1 MVHYVLD
8 TFPRINKRMLLHSG
22 ATEIRR
28 FFPAHK
34 EIVIEGYMEGLQVV
48 FLMAAGAAG
57 VATLI
62 SLLTRWKKLKQ
73 QEGVTVVVA

>member
-1 MVHYVLD
+1 MVRYVLD
-8 TFPRINKRMLLHSG
+8 TFPRINRRMLLHSG

-34 EIVIEGYMEGLQVV
+34 EIVIEGYMEGLQAV

-57 VATLI
+57 VAAVVGLGAKWQR
-62 SLLTRWKKLKQ
+62 LRRR
-73 QEGVTVVVA
+73 EGVTVVVA